1 MSSRVSK
8 TKSSSVRKNELLRKI
23 SDNGFAMVFSCTR
36 CARLGKTCV
45 KSDDSDRCSEC
56 VKEGGRSRC
65 VEMKPSYS
73 DAEWRRLVR
82 AQHSIKDEEEAL
94 LAKLLRLRK
103 QERLLRERANEFI
116 SHEFQA
122 IEELEELEREENRTH
137 EEQGKFQ
144 KQGEDVECD
153 AQLAS
158 VSNDPSLTQMM
169 NSPSFWENF
178 DSAVAGGIPSP
189 TGGNQSS
196 SQ

>member
-1 MSSRVSK
+1 MSSKISK
-8 TKSSSVRKNELLRKI
+8 PKSSAVRKGELLRKI
-23 SDNGFAMVFSCTR
+23 SDNGFAMVFSCIR

-94 LAKLLRLRK
+94 LSKLLRLRK

-116 SHEFQA
+116 SHEFQEVA
-122 IEELEELEREENRTH
+122 ELEELEKREKEAC
-137 EEQGKFQ
+137 EEQERLQ
-144 KQGEDVECD
+144 KQREDVEYN
-153 AQLAS
+153 AQLAA

-169 NSPSFWENF
+169 NSPYFWEDF
-178 DSAVAGGIPSP
+178 DLAVADGIPSSS
-189 TGGNQSS
+189 GGNPSS
-196 SQ
+196 SR